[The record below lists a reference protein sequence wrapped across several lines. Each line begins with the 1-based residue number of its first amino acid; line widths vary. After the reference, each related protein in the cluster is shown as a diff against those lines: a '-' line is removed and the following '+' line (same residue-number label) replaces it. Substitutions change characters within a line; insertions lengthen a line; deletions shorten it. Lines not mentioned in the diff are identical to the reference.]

1 MPVPPSTQISVG
13 IAVTVVGGVLLYWAK
28 QRLKANRLRRA
39 IATEIRSTPVGAFK
53 TSLLGI
59 PALETPV
66 IEANLDRLDLLTQEE
81 LAHVRDYRRHMVRV
95 REHNER
101 ESDEDRVS
109 ISVRLT
115 EEGDRKS
122 TRTAALLEER
132 ISRPFKYWA
141 AAKRWLRQRRGNTIG
156 FTPFEAP

>member
-1 MPVPPSTQISVG
+1 MPIPISAKLAVGVAISVFAG
-13 IAVTVVGGVLLYWAK
+13 AILYWFK
-28 QRLKANRLRRA
+28 QRLKADRLRRA
-39 IATEIRSTPVGAFK
+39 ITTEIRSTPVGAFK

-66 IEANLDRLDLLTQEE
+66 IEANLGQLDLLSQDE
-81 LAHVRDYRRHMVRV
+81 LAHVRDYRRHMMRV
-95 REHNER
+95 REYNER

-122 TRTAALLEER
+122 TRTADLLEER
-132 ISRPFKYWA
+132 ISKPFKYWA
-141 AAKRWLRQRRGNTIG
+141 AAKRWLHQRRGNTIG